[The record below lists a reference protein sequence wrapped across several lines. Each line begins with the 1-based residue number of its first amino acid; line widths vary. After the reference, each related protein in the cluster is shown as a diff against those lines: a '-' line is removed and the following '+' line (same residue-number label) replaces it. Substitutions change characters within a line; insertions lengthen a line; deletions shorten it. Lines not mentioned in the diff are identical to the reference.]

1 MNTHFTVKTFELEIE
16 SGLSKI
22 VIDYNFG
29 KGEERDERGF
39 ENPYY
44 AQAYLN
50 SMKASYISKMIELYV
65 AHAEHIFKTSKLP
78 YYTETHRLNSLH
90 RCKNAVK
97 IFASEKSLLVIASYL
112 VSSEILLRHILP
124 HPSNPS
130 FESSEERLAVILQI
144 AKPLVKPSA
153 LHSQK
158 QTA

>member
-1 MNTHFTVKTFELEIE
+1 MNTHFTVKSVVTDNA
-16 SGLSKI
+16 SGLTKI

-29 KGEERDERGF
+29 KGEEHDERGF
-39 ENPYY
+39 ENPDY
-44 AQAYLN
+44 AIGYIN

-65 AHAEHIFKTSKLP
+65 SHAEHIFKTSRLP
-78 YYTETHRLNSLH
+78 YYADKKRLNSLQ
-90 RCKNAVK
+90 RCKNAVNV
-97 IFASEKSLLVIASYL
+97 FATERSLPIIASYL

-144 AKPLVKPSA
+144 AKPLVKQSA